1 MHLPLALAKRV
12 PLLLAAECRVRRPG
26 PGDHRAK
33 LQWDVRCT
41 STRRPL
47 LAVKQNDA
55 AAQQHRMT
63 TTHLDDRDEC
73 VVVFVNRLP
82 VAARAA
88 QMKGWWLSWQ
98 NASHGGTVH
107 ASSGAN

>member
-47 LAVKQNDA
+47 LAVKQNGA
-55 AAQQHRMT
+55 AA
-63 TTHLDDRDEC
+63 
-73 VVVFVNRLP
+73 
-82 VAARAA
+82 
-88 QMKGWWLSWQ
+88 
-98 NASHGGTVH
+98 
-107 ASSGAN
+107 